1 MIKSK
6 SYEKLSDTNIEKVV
20 SLLEQD
26 NPITKKEACNIL
38 NIRYNTTRLAKIIE
52 EWRDTQEFRER
63 RKAQNKGKMAT
74 KDEIRMVV
82 QSYLDGDNIS
92 NIAQSIYR
100 SSSFVRNIIER
111 LGVPQKLAE
120 SDHEGKRRAMLP
132 EQCVSEKFEIGER
145 VWSPRNNKF
154 AEIIAEYDTPYNEE
168 KYGCPCYRL
177 WVLEPC
183 DTSQTFFPW
192 LDGSRTGY
200 TSFAL
205 AYELGSLRHLKE
217 YL

>member
-6 SYEKLSDTNIEKVV
+6 SHEKLTDTNISHVV
-20 SLLEQD
+20 SMLELD

-52 EWRDTQEFRER
+52 EWRDTQDFRER
-63 RKAQNKGKMAT
+63 RKAQNKGKAAT
-74 KDEIRMVV
+74 RDEIRMVV
-82 QSYLDGDNIS
+82 QSYLEGDNIS
-92 NIAQSIYR
+92 SIATSIYR
-100 SSSFVRNIIER
+100 SPAFVKGIVDR

-120 SDHEGKRRAMLP
+120 SDYEGKRRAMLP
-132 EQCVSEKFEIGER
+132 EQCVSEKFEIGEK
-145 VWSPRNNKF
+145 VWSPKDNKF
-154 AEIIAEYDTPYNEE
+154 AEIIEEYDTPYNQE
-168 KYGCPCYRL
+168 KYGCACYRL

-183 DTSQTFFPW
+183 DTSKTFFPW

-200 TSFAL
+200 TSFGL
-205 AYELGSLRHLKE
+205 AYDLGSLRHLQE

>member
-154 AEIIAEYDTPYNEE
+154 AEIIEEFDTPYNEE

>member
-52 EWRDTQEFRER
+52 EWKDTQDFRQR

-82 QSYLDGDNIS
+82 QSYLEGDNIS
-92 NIAQSIYR
+92 NISQSIYR

-132 EQCVSEKFEIGER
+132 F
-145 VWSPRNNKF
+145 
-154 AEIIAEYDTPYNEE
+154 
-168 KYGCPCYRL
+168 
-177 WVLEPC
+177 
-183 DTSQTFFPW
+183 
-192 LDGSRTGY
+192 
-200 TSFAL
+200 
-205 AYELGSLRHLKE
+205 
-217 YL
+217 

>member
-52 EWRDTQEFRER
+52 EWKDTQDFRQR

-82 QSYLDGDNIS
+82 QSYLEGDNIS
-92 NIAQSIYR
+92 NISQSIYR

-154 AEIIAEYDTPYNEE
+154 AEIIEEFDTPYNEE

>member
-52 EWRDTQEFRER
+52 EWRDTQEFRQR

-92 NIAQSIYR
+92 TIAQSIYR
-100 SSSFVRNIIER
+100 SSSFVKNIIER

-132 EQCVSEKFEIGER
+132 EQCVSEKFQIGER

-154 AEIIAEYDTPYNEE
+154 AEIVAEYDTPYNEE

-205 AYELGSLRHLKE
+205 AYELGSLKHLKE

>member
-38 NIRYNTTRLAKIIE
+38 NIRYNTTRLTKIID
-52 EWRDTQEFRER
+52 EWRETQDFRQR

-92 NIAQSIYR
+92 SIAQSIYR
-100 SSSFVRNIIER
+100 SPSFVKNIVER

-120 SDHEGKRRAMLP
+120 SDYEGRKRAMLP
-132 EQCVSEKFEIGER
+132 EQCVAERFKVGEK
-145 VWSPRNNKF
+145 VWSPKNNKF
-154 AEIIAEYDTPYNEE
+154 AEIIEEFDTTYNEE

-192 LDGSRTGY
+192 LDGSRTGF

-205 AYELGSLRHLKE
+205 AYELGSLEHLKE

>member
-52 EWRDTQEFRER
+52 EWKDTQDFRQR

-132 EQCVSEKFEIGER
+132 EQCVSEKFQVGEK

-154 AEIIAEYDTPYNEE
+154 AEVIEEFDTPYNEE

>member
-52 EWRDTQEFRER
+52 EWRDTQDFRER

-132 EQCVSEKFEIGER
+132 EQCVSEKFQIGEK

-154 AEIIAEYDTPYNEE
+154 AEIIEEFDTPYNEE

>member
-132 EQCVSEKFEIGER
+132 EQCVSEKFEIGEK

-154 AEIIAEYDTPYNEE
+154 AEIIEEFDTPYNEE

>member
-52 EWRDTQEFRER
+52 EWKDTQDFRQR

-82 QSYLDGDNIS
+82 QSYLEGDNIS
-92 NIAQSIYR
+92 NISQSIYR

-132 EQCVSEKFEIGER
+132 EQCVSEKFQVGEK

-154 AEIIAEYDTPYNEE
+154 AEVIEEFDTPYNEE

>member
-6 SYEKLSDTNIEKVV
+6 SYEKLSDTNIENVV

-52 EWRDTQEFRER
+52 EWKDTQDFRQR

-82 QSYLDGDNIS
+82 QSYLEGDNIS
-92 NIAQSIYR
+92 NISQNIYR

-132 EQCVSEKFEIGER
+132 EQCVSDKFQVGEK
-145 VWSPRNNKF
+145 VWSPKNNKF
-154 AEIIAEYDTPYNEE
+154 AEVIEEFDTPYNEE